1 MRIAQGC
8 IYIIRNMF
16 LISLLLFLLGIIADF
31 LLIYLPALVLF
42 LLGLVFLLFTVL
54 LLLFFRD
61 PDREIGEDIVAP
73 ADGKIVKIK
82 ETNDKDVGKCY
93 FVSTF
98 MNIFDTHVNRCPLDG
113 KIIKTLYKPGG
124 HLPAFTKN
132 YESNESNI
140 ILLQTEIGLIKI
152 VQVAGVFARRIVCY
166 VKEGDDVKK
175 GERIGIIKFGSRV
188 DLYLPK
194 NSVKI
199 FKKMGSRVKAGVDTI
214 AKVNG

>member
-82 ETNDKDVGKCY
+82 ETNDKDIGKCY

-113 KIIKTLYKPGG
+113 KIIKT
-124 HLPAFTKN
+124 
-132 YESNESNI
+132 
-140 ILLQTEIGLIKI
+140 
-152 VQVAGVFARRIVCY
+152 
-166 VKEGDDVKK
+166 EG
-175 GERIGIIKFGSRV
+175 S
-188 DLYLPK
+188 
-194 NSVKI
+194 
-199 FKKMGSRVKAGVDTI
+199 
-214 AKVNG
+214 